1 MSDLISIIVPVYN
14 MERYLGRCV
23 SSIVNQTYEKLEII
37 LVDDGSTDSSPQMCE
52 DYAKKDDRIKVVH
65 KENGGLSDARNAGL
79 KIATGDYIGYVD
91 SDDWIEPDMYERM
104 VNACIDNNAEMA
116 LCRYFREYDDK
127 TIDDGTDRVE
137 ILGRD
142 EILRIYI
149 TDKEGFMVYNS
160 VWSKLFKR
168 ELVEGVIF
176 PKGQNSEDIMY
187 TTRAFCK
194 LDKAVYIDACLYHY
208 VIDRKDSIM
217 NVAKTERMFKDEL
230 PFWREHIKCIRDNVS
245 ASMADLAAYYY
256 YRRLLFYYIDTKDNR
271 IVELIKNDKSEINRI
286 YSKELNLVSRGDRDR
301 MSLFMSSPKLY
312 LMTVKLYD
320 KVAIPLRQK
329 LKR

>member
-1 MSDLISIIVPVYN
+1 MSNLISIIVPVYN
-14 MERYLGRCV
+14 MERYLDRCV
-23 SSIVNQTYEKLEII
+23 SSIVNQTYKNLEII

-52 DYAKKDDRIKVVH
+52 DYAKNDARIKAVH

-79 KIATGDYIGYVD
+79 KIATGNYIGYVD
-91 SDDWIEPDMYERM
+91 SDDWIEPNMYERM
-104 VNACIDNNAEMA
+104 INACIDNDAEMA

-127 TIDDGTDRVE
+127 TIDDGTDRVD
-137 ILGRD
+137 ILDR
-142 EILRIYI
+142 ENLLNIYI
-149 TDKEGFMVYNS
+149 TDKDGFMVYNS

-168 ELVEGVIF
+168 GLIENVMF

-187 TTRAFCK
+187 TTRAMCR
-194 LDKAVYIDACLYHY
+194 LNKAVYIDACLYHY

-245 ASMADLAAYYY
+245 DAMADLAAYYY
-256 YRRLLFYYIDTKDNR
+256 YRRLLFYYVDTKDKR
-271 IVELIKNDKSEINRI
+271 IVELIKNDKSEIDRI
-286 YSKELNLVSRGDRDR
+286 YSKEINMVSKGDRDR
-301 MSLFMSSPKLY
+301 MNLFMSSPKLY
-312 LMTVKLYD
+312 LMTDKLYN

>member
-1 MSDLISIIVPVYN
+1 MSNLISIIVPVYN
-14 MERYLGRCV
+14 MERYLDRCV
-23 SSIVNQTYEKLEII
+23 SSIVNQTYKNIEIV
-37 LVDDGSTDSSPQMCE
+37 LVDDGSTDSSPKMCE
-52 DYAKKDDRIKVVH
+52 DYAKNDDRIKVVH

-79 KIATGDYIGYVD
+79 KIAIGDYIGYVD

-104 VNACIDNNAEMA
+104 VNACIDNDAEMA

-127 TIDDGTDRVE
+127 TIDDGTDRVD
-137 ILGRD
+137 ILDR
-142 EILRIYI
+142 ETLLNIYI
-149 TDKEGFMVYNS
+149 TDKDGFMVYNS

-168 ELVEGVIF
+168 ELVENVMF

-187 TTRAFCK
+187 TTRAMCK
-194 LDKAVYIDACLYHY
+194 LNKAVYIDASLYHY

-245 ASMADLAAYYY
+245 DAMADLAAYYY
-256 YRRLLFYYIDTKDNR
+256 YRRLLFYYIDTKDKR

-286 YSKELNLVSRGDRDR
+286 YSKDINLVSKGDRDR
-301 MSLFMSSPKLY
+301 MKLFMSSPKLY
-312 LMTVKLYD
+312 LRTVKLYD
-320 KVAIPLRQK
+320 EVVIPLRQK